1 MSKQRLFETILSF
14 GFKLSLAPIN
24 YLVKFGFIGRVLC
37 FIALFIY
44 SMPILILFNFIGFAF
59 WITKK

>member
-1 MSKQRLFETILSF
+1 MSKQKLFETILDF

-24 YLVKFGFIGRVLC
+24 YLINFGFIGKILC

-44 SMPILILFNFIGFAF
+44 SMPILIVFNVIGFTF
-59 WITKK
+59 WILKR